1 MDTDLVLPIEVDAE
15 GSLHRLFRQFFED
28 HFDQLVFIYR
38 PPRKDPALKQATY
51 RLALRDPIYCL
62 TLIAQAHMANIK
74 DQPANLSH
82 FADEQ
87 TERIYSR
94 LLRRTREKLEAF
106 DVSDVDVLL
115 LAIVALCE
123 YDLQL
128 GRHDALRSHHIGMT
142 ALVAKRGGPHNLGL
156 SLPYVLRMDRFLAV
170 RANQMPNFAP
180 TELPTSDIVIRDA
193 VRASGRGSYFV
204 KDISGLSESTIVL
217 CSDAAHLLDLTD
229 ELGIALK
236 SASTTQSQSP
246 KLEYYYYLRE
256 NIDARHA
263 VLNSS
268 SYENLAT
275 SPNEMLALTA
285 TKIVSYFVTSANYL
299 PVVTD
304 LLATRLW
311 NILENASGSL
321 SPASTMQNLD
331 LEEGKTPRALSI
343 KIAHWEKDTP
353 MLLWLLFACALP
365 SSSRERNMSF
375 TAHLAMSEELHPA
388 STAAL
393 SKSSHRQG
401 APRLES
407 SGGRSIVSPSSPR
420 RRRLLPNFILY
431 VAEKLVGERPL
442 SGTGEW
448 DKEVVA
454 ILESFSQPTYTTG
467 RRQERE
473 NGLTEPQIVY
483 LTKNIDSS
491 GQNDEQVQKLA
502 EFYSSLRGGL
512 LTYHGPGQL
521 TAYLIL
527 KLRDHK
533 LRPHQYVREVLEASV
548 MRTCAK
554 HGVPNA
560 TVTDNTGIW
569 ITEKRQHD
577 GADTVE
583 KDIRPGEKLADLKDV
598 TSNRKICS
606 IGVQITHTLTLY
618 GIGLNIF
625 DAPIDNKSPI
635 ASLYTL
641 PKANPYTTDS
651 VEVKENTSTG
661 NGETAAVPVQAHATV
676 PAPGYLSWG
685 FGRVVAC
692 GLEGKTA
699 TWLTKEQ
706 ETNHTTT
713 SQPHAELLDSVAST
727 FASVVAD
734 TLQLEGVDDITE
746 EDIRFLRGTDWDQ
759 LRNSRGDRNRRSR
772 PWDLQKDYSIR
783 DPRKDFGLRLS

>member
-1 MDTDLVLPIEVDAE
+1 MPRRRRPSPVRLPTRPLAPRPALNRPEVSRSIDIASSSDTDSIQQATEGLHTQTSACGVPQCTIPNCKLSSHLNYSRRRRTLPVKNKHVQDLVSPESSPESLPHTEVEPEMDTDLVLPIEVDAE
-15 GSLHRLFRQFFED
+15 GSFHRLFRQFFED

-62 TLIAQAHMANIK
+62 TLIAQAHMANIR

-94 LLRRTREKLEAF
+94 LLQRTREKLEAF

-246 KLEYYYYLRE
+246 KLEYYYFLRE

-285 TKIVSYFVTSANYL
+285 TKIVTYFVTSANYL

-311 NILENASGSL
+311 SILENASGSL

-343 KIAHWEKDTP
+343 KIAHWEEDTP

-375 TAHLAMSEELHPA
+375 TAHLAMSEELRPA

-401 APRLES
+401 APPLES

-454 ILESFSQPTYTTG
+454 ILESFVWHGKRLEVEYT
-467 RRQERE
+467 
-473 NGLTEPQIVY
+473 QIVA
-483 LTKNIDSS
+483 
-491 GQNDEQVQKLA
+491 QVHNCVL
-502 EFYSSLRGGL
+502 
-512 LTYHGPGQL
+512 
-521 TAYLIL
+521 
-527 KLRDHK
+527 
-533 LRPHQYVREVLEASV
+533 VR
-548 MRTCAK
+548 
-554 HGVPNA
+554 A
-560 TVTDNTGIW
+560 T
-569 ITEKRQHD
+569 HD
-577 GADTVE
+577 V
-583 KDIRPGEKLADLKDV
+583 
-598 TSNRKICS
+598 
-606 IGVQITHTLTLY
+606 
-618 GIGLNIF
+618 
-625 DAPIDNKSPI
+625 
-635 ASLYTL
+635 
-641 PKANPYTTDS
+641 
-651 VEVKENTSTG
+651 
-661 NGETAAVPVQAHATV
+661 
-676 PAPGYLSWG
+676 
-685 FGRVVAC
+685 
-692 GLEGKTA
+692 
-699 TWLTKEQ
+699 
-706 ETNHTTT
+706 
-713 SQPHAELLDSVAST
+713 
-727 FASVVAD
+727 
-734 TLQLEGVDDITE
+734 
-746 EDIRFLRGTDWDQ
+746 
-759 LRNSRGDRNRRSR
+759 
-772 PWDLQKDYSIR
+772 
-783 DPRKDFGLRLS
+783 